1 MNKTACDTYDTTSIP
16 VIHVI
21 IAAVLLRYIHNLVY
35 GIEW

>member
-16 VIHVI
+16 AIHVS
-21 IAAVLLRYIHNLVY
+21 IAAVLLRYMHNLVY